1 MEDESQSKPRRIN
14 TELIVALSAI
24 FVSVITLFVYIY
36 QASIMQEQQY
46 ASVWPYLEWD
56 MTIHSQDGF
65 YLSISNKGI
74 GPAIIRSTS
83 LTLDEKEMVGSIEY
97 LGALLGDLD
106 SVNLFHQSIDNRVL
120 APGETIEAF
129 HVYSD
134 VRTRLAKVYARTNY
148 EICFCSVYGDC
159 WVSKK
164 FFKVEESECSLD
176 VQ

>member
-1 MEDESQSKPRRIN
+1 MKEEFKKKRRRFN

-24 FVSVITLFVYIY
+24 FVSVVTLFVYIY

-83 LTLDEKEMVGSIEY
+83 LRLDEKEMGSSTEY
-97 LGALLGDLD
+97 LGTLLGNLD
-106 SVNLFHQSIDNRVL
+106 SVSLFHQSIDNRVL
-120 APGETIEAF
+120 APGETVNAF

-134 VRTRLAKVYARTNY
+134 VRTKLEKVYARTDY

-159 WVSKK
+159 WVSK
-164 FFKVEESECSLD
+164 
-176 VQ
+176 